1 MSSAP
6 LAPLPILAFH
16 LAQLHTFLMGDLG
29 FATLDSMD
37 YFDGFLSEI
46 WLDHWPCWPCWSLI
60 NPLII
65 YQIQDRNSTYDS
77 GVAPN

>member
-37 YFDGFLSEI
+37 YFDGFLSDPV
-46 WLDHWPCWPCWSLI
+46 DHW
-60 NPLII
+60 
-65 YQIQDRNSTYDS
+65 
-77 GVAPN
+77 